1 VYHYELCQRG
11 VWYHTKFRPG
21 CQKFLEKMSSLYELH
36 IVTFGERLYAH
47 RIADFMDPDRK
58 YFHDRILSRNEIF
71 NPLSKTDNL
80 KY

>member
-1 VYHYELCQRG
+1 MYHYELCQRG